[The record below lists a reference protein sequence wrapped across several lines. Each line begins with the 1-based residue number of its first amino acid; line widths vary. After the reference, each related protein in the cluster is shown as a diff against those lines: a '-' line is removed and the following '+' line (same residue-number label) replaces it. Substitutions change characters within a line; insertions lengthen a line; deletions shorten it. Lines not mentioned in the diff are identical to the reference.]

1 MAMFGG
7 WTPIGGWRIK
17 VNHSKTCSLCP
28 LYVIETQSHAFYEC
42 PSVNRVWVIFSNL
55 QEEFGLNVIMIRK
68 QFSWG
73 HWMLSLLFQWRKRDI
88 GTLSLP
94 FQSWIEDHGMFIDM
108 RHEAFQLDVAI
119 LRALQITIHVGM
131 ATWEVIHRSNMGEA
145 KKWPDKRRSLK
156 CGQQDMCLPHTTP
169 R

>member
-1 MAMFGG
+1 MHGL
-7 WTPIGGWRIK
+7 PSEDWRIK

-42 PSVNRVWVIFSNL
+42 PSVNRVWVIFNFL

-73 HWMLSLLFQWRKRDI
+73 HWVLSLLFQWRKRDI

-108 RHEAFQLDVAI
+108 RHEAFQLDV
-119 LRALQITIHVGM
+119 
-131 ATWEVIHRSNMGEA
+131 RSHPKGIANYNTCWNGNMGSHSQVQYGGNEKMA
-145 KKWPDKRRSLK
+145 R
-156 CGQQDMCLPHTTP
+156 
-169 R
+169 